1 LFEYLKPDIIFKIVL
16 SYLITHRINKSL
28 LFLLRPPIIIL
39 VVIVVFVASS
49 SYMHAA
55 ILMFT
60 LGHVLFSSG
69 SALSVQELHIVNIRH
84 GSVSNTPCSIEASHH
99 KIAHRRLM
107 MKVNNDASIVRTS
120 AHTYILAVAITG
132 LFRSDIWS
140 AFAASHS
147 RTSEPQIKSATEG
160 ETEHIAGER

>member
-1 LFEYLKPDIIFKIVL
+1 MTY
-16 SYLITHRINKSL
+16 RINKSL

-69 SALSVQELHIVNIRH
+69 SALSVQELHIIFDTVQFLTRH
-84 GSVSNTPCSIEASHH
+84 APLKHH
-99 KIAHRRLM
+99 
-107 MKVNNDASIVRTS
+107 
-120 AHTYILAVAITG
+120 IT
-132 LFRSDIWS
+132 
-140 AFAASHS
+140 
-147 RTSEPQIKSATEG
+147 K
-160 ETEHIAGER
+160 